1 MANFEKETRHQF
13 FVFFINKQQLTQQNV
28 SQQCTHDA
36 FCQLTQAWCVNCPL
50 TVLLHC
56 PITSMMCTLP
66 VSARACVSQ
75 SCSRILLSSW
85 LREKLHLFLLSLSY
99 RVITYLYQVSSQM
112 ATVQIC
118 RYIDLHLEPGHY
130 PNHSQGCIHNHNLCD
145 LEPWW
150 SYLFHLRDHVL

>member
-56 PITSMMCTLP
+56 PITSRMCTLP
-66 VSARACVSQ
+66 VSAQIGLVLANHIQEFCYHLDWGKNFIYSYFHYLIESLPTCIRFPPRWQRYRFADTLISIWNLAIIQITVKVAFTTTTCV
-75 SCSRILLSSW
+75 I
-85 LREKLHLFLLSLSY
+85 
-99 RVITYLYQVSSQM
+99 
-112 ATVQIC
+112 
-118 RYIDLHLEPGHY
+118 
-130 PNHSQGCIHNHNLCD
+130 
-145 LEPWW
+145 
-150 SYLFHLRDHVL
+150 

>member
-56 PITSMMCTLP
+56 PITSRMCTLP
-66 VSARACVSQ
+66 VSAQIGLVLANHIQEFCYHLDWGKNFIYSYFHYLIQSLPTCIRFPPRWQRSRFADTLISIWNLAIIQITVKVAFTITTCV
-75 SCSRILLSSW
+75 I
-85 LREKLHLFLLSLSY
+85 
-99 RVITYLYQVSSQM
+99 
-112 ATVQIC
+112 
-118 RYIDLHLEPGHY
+118 
-130 PNHSQGCIHNHNLCD
+130 
-145 LEPWW
+145 
-150 SYLFHLRDHVL
+150 